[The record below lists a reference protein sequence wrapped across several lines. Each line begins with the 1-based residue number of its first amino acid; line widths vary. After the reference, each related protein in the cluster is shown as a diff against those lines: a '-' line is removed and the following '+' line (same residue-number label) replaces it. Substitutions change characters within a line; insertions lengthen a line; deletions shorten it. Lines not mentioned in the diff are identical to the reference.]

1 MNILNI
7 EIKASCNNPEI
18 IEEILLKNN
27 AKYIGEDHQI
37 DTYFTT
43 EKGRLKLREG
53 KIENSLILYNR
64 IEIKGLKKSEVI
76 LYKPNENIKS
86 LKQILENTLKVWVI
100 VDKTRKI
107 FFIEN
112 VKFHIDKVKNLG
124 NFIEIEAIDNIGSIG
139 EEKLR
144 KQCNKYI
151 DLLKVDSSNFI
162 DKSYSDLISLK

>member
-64 IEIKGLKKSEVI
+64 IETKGLKKSEVI

-151 DLLKVDSSNFI
+151 DLLKVDYSNFI

>member
-151 DLLKVDSSNFI
+151 DLLKVDYSNFI

>member
-112 VKFHIDKVKNLG
+112 VKFHIDKVKYLG
-124 NFIEIEAIDNIGSIG
+124 SFIEIEAIDNSGNIG

>member
-37 DTYFTT
+37 DTYFNT

-53 KIENSLILYNR
+53 KIENSLIWYNR
-64 IEIKGLKKSEVI
+64 IEIKGLKKSEVL

>member
-37 DTYFTT
+37 DTYFNT

-124 NFIEIEAIDNIGSIG
+124 NFIEIEAIDNSGNIG

>member
-7 EIKASCNNPEI
+7 EIKARCSNPEI

-37 DTYFTT
+37 DTYFNT

-64 IEIKGLKKSEVI
+64 IETKGLKKSEVI
-76 LYKPNENIKS
+76 LYKPKNDFNS
-86 LKQILENTLKVWVI
+86 LKQILTTTLGEWVV

-107 FFIEN
+107 FFIDN
-112 VKFHIDKVKNLG
+112 VKFHIDKVKGLG
-124 NFIEIEAIDNIGSIG
+124 SFIEIEAIDKKGNIG

-144 KQCNKYI
+144 EQCTKYI
-151 DLLKVDSSNFI
+151 KLLKVNSSELI
-162 DKSYSDLISLK
+162 DKSYSDLISLQ

>member
-7 EIKASCNNPEI
+7 EIKAPCNNPEI

-37 DTYFTT
+37 DTYFNT

-53 KIENSLILYNR
+53 KIENSLIWYNR

>member
-64 IEIKGLKKSEVI
+64 IETKGLKKSEVI

>member
-37 DTYFTT
+37 DTYFNT

-112 VKFHIDKVKNLG
+112 VKFHIDKVKYLG
-124 NFIEIEAIDNIGSIG
+124 SFIEIEAIDNSGNIG

>member
-64 IEIKGLKKSEVI
+64 IETKGLKKSEVI

-86 LKQILENTLKVWVI
+86 LKQILENTLKVWII

-124 NFIEIEAIDNIGSIG
+124 SFIEIEAIDSSGSIG

>member
-64 IEIKGLKKSEVI
+64 IETKGLKKSEVI

-112 VKFHIDKVKNLG
+112 VKFHIDKVKYLG
-124 NFIEIEAIDNIGSIG
+124 SFIEIEAIDNSGNIG

>member
-37 DTYFTT
+37 DTYFNT

-64 IEIKGLKKSEVI
+64 IETKGLKKSEVI

-112 VKFHIDKVKNLG
+112 VKFHIDKVKYLG
-124 NFIEIEAIDNIGSIG
+124 SFIEIEAIDNSGNIG

>member
-64 IEIKGLKKSEVI
+64 IETKGLKKSEVI

-124 NFIEIEAIDNIGSIG
+124 SFIEIEAIDSSGSIG